1 MRRIFHFLAISA
13 ITLSASVAEADAAVS
28 TFDGLL
34 LAPNSFYFPAASTNF
49 VSGPATYNHHFEP
62 PVPPFPGCCWNG
74 WTYSNMTDTT
84 TPGFENQYS
93 AYPGSGVNGSTNY
106 GVAFLGGGVGDPSPA
121 VVTTAPV
128 MFATPS
134 LVSGAYFTN
143 TTYAALAMRDGYFNA
158 KKFGGISGNDP
169 DFLELII
176 TGWDTN
182 GNITGTKDFF
192 LADYRFA
199 DNSLDYVVTSWTPVD
214 LSSLGAVKQLTFGL
228 VSSDNDPML
237 GMNTPAYFAMDSL
250 DVSAVP
256 EPSSIVLLLS
266 GLAVMIGIVRRRTA
280 S

>member
-13 ITLSASVAEADAAVS
+13 ITLSASMTRVEAAVS
-28 TFDGLL
+28 TFDDLS
-34 LAPNSFYFPAASTNF
+34 LAPNSFYFPRTTTDF
-49 VSGPATYNHHFEP
+49 VSGTATYNHHYTDFEA
-62 PVPPFPGCCWNG
+62 VAPGCCWDG
-74 WTYSNMTDTT
+74 LTYSNRTDTT

-93 AYPGSGVNGSTNY
+93 ASSGSGVNSANY
-106 GVAFLGGGVGDPSPA
+106 GVAFLGGGVGNPG
-121 VVTTAPV
+121 VVAAPV
-128 MFATPS
+128 TFATPS

-158 KKFGGISGNDP
+158 KKFGGVSGNDP

-266 GLAVMIGIVRRRTA
+266 GLAVMIGIVRRRTG